1 MEKSIPTQNAK
12 LFVPDSYICMSTHMN
27 PDHEIMNPQENNM
40 YPRLEI
46 MNPRIKNDIYC
57 TLFILF
63 GMGFICLHCGHIP
76 KKKQNGERH
85 ESAAE

>member
-12 LFVPDSYICMSTHMN
+12 LFVPDSCICMSTHMN

-40 YPRLEI
+40 NPRLEI
-46 MNPRIKNDIYC
+46 MNPRIKI
-57 TLFILF
+57 TLFVPYSYFLVWDSF
-63 GMGFICLHCGHIP
+63 VCTADTF
-76 KKKQNGERH
+76 QNRNHKGERH